1 MKIYQYAKKSK
12 NKNFPG
18 TFCLLSFLLLAFF
31 VVVLISATPSP
42 GQKSQET
49 DTESELLT
57 NVDEVFKEVSQIRD
71 LEIKYPIRKGFKS
84 QAELRDFVL
93 KKLEEEYTDPE
104 IAAET
109 KAMVKWG
116 LFPKDIQLKELLVN
130 LLAEQVAGLY
140 DPKEKIFYISNWI
153 PGFLQ
158 KPIMAHE
165 LTHALQDQYF
175 DLDQFLR
182 RVKDNDD
189 EVLARTALIEG
200 EALAVMIEY
209 LLKPQGLDFSTL
221 TDLIPRLKNQV
232 SILGGDLGEEGQI
245 PEIIKETLLFPYLQG
260 ISFVQTF
267 RKSHPWKDFSQIY
280 ADPPASS
287 EQILHP
293 EKYFD
298 ARDRP
303 IPITLENFSDLLPK
317 DWKEIYTNV
326 LGELGISILIKKFAG
341 EEMAKL
347 AAEGWGGDRY
357 KLLEDPNTGN
367 LLLIHFSTWDS
378 PKDAMEFFLAYRQ
391 VVENKYTS
399 AQLLQSEKRRY
410 YLWST
415 GEGEVYL
422 EVKGT
427 DVLVIEGASEDLVPA
442 IQKRLWG
449 SRKG

>member
-1 MKIYQYAKKSK
+1 MRIYHYTAKRE

-18 TFCLLSFLLLAFF
+18 TFCLLFFLLLAFF
-31 VVVLISATPSP
+31 LVGIPATPSQS
-42 GQKSQET
+42 QKSP
-49 DTESELLT
+49 DSAGESELLT
-57 NVDEVFKEVSQIRD
+57 SVDEVFKEVSQIRN

-84 QAELRDFVL
+84 QAELRAFVL
-93 KKLEEEYTDPE
+93 KKLEEEYTDQE

-109 KAMVKWG
+109 KAMIKLG

-130 LLAEQVAGLY
+130 LLSEQVAGLY

-175 DLDQFLR
+175 DLDRFLQ
-182 RVKDNDD
+182 RVKGNDD
-189 EVLARTALIEG
+189 EVMAKTALIEG

-209 LLKPQGLDFSTL
+209 LLRPQGLDFSTL
-221 TDLIPRLKNQV
+221 TDLIPRLKDQI
-232 SILGGDLGEEGQI
+232 SILGGDLGGDSQL
-245 PEIIKETLLFPYLQG
+245 PEIIKESLLFPYLQG

-267 RKSHPWKDFSQIY
+267 RKSHSWKDFSEIY
-280 ADPPASS
+280 ADPPVSS

-298 ARDRP
+298 VRDRP
-303 IPITLENFSDLLPK
+303 IPITLENFSDQLPK
-317 DWKEIYTNV
+317 DWREIYTNV
-326 LGELGISILIKKFAG
+326 LGEFGISILVKKFAG

-357 KLLEDPNTGN
+357 KLLEDSNTGK

-391 VVENKYTS
+391 VVENKYAS
-399 AQLLQSEKRRY
+399 PQLLRSEKRRFY
-410 YLWST
+410 QWST

-427 DVLVIEGASEDLVPA
+427 DVIVIEGASEDLLPS
-442 IQKRLWG
+442 IQKKLWD